1 MSAPDSTPNNHVIE
15 ITPLRLWEA
24 HRARRVFVDA
34 LLNHFDY
41 FEPAY
46 KQTVLAQ
53 NSYLRMAMGALRP
66 SRLLLV
72 AKHEGRIMGYI
83 IGSVPADKHAQIYWL
98 YVDPACRGE
107 NVGLGLLSRLL
118 KSMAALGATEAT
130 LVTHGYTKYYAR
142 QGFKLIQKVK
152 QGGVDAYVL
161 TYPLNGGGQ

>member
-1 MSAPDSTPNNHVIE
+1 MSATDSASAKHVIE

-24 HRARRVFVDA
+24 HIARRVFADA

-46 KQTVLAQ
+46 KSKVLAQ
-53 NSYLRMAMGALRP
+53 NSYLHMAMGVLRP

-72 AKHEGRIMGYI
+72 AKHEGRIVGYI
-83 IGSVPADKHAQIYWL
+83 IGSVPSDKHAQIYWL
-98 YVDPACRGE
+98 YVDPMCRGE
-107 NVGLGLLSRLL
+107 NIGLGLLSRLL

-161 TYPLNGGGQ
+161 TYPLAGDGQ